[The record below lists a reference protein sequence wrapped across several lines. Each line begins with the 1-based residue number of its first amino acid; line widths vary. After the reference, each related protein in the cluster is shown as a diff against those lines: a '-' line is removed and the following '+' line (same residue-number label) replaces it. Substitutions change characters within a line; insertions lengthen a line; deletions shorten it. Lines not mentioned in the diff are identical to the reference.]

1 MCDPTLST
9 YQYAGEEA
17 ATAYFEGLILCCR
30 SDIAIVAAAARCGSL
45 GRWLADWD
53 VLWMVEGVTGVE
65 FADVVRIIMD
75 VAQMTRDIETRHFLV
90 GG

>member
-1 MCDPTLST
+1 M
-9 YQYAGEEA
+9 
-17 ATAYFEGLILCCR
+17 R
-30 SDIAIVAAAARCGSL
+30 
-45 GRWLADWD
+45 LADFD